1 MNHTET
7 RQLGFF
13 SLAALL
19 VSAHYGL
26 GFVLGT
32 AEKALTLGWAGSLYP
47 ISIALGTLVLLAFAR
62 FYWRSVEP
70 IWTLLG
76 NRYGHPVKVLVG
88 TMSWLSLIGI
98 FAVQIIAGAFIL
110 KVLDLPVQPSMLG
123 LALIFL
129 LSSILP
135 IEKASWLF
143 RGLLGFNIL
152 ALLYA
157 IAKLHAVPLYLH
169 APVDFIP
176 ALHQMSPPALIGI
189 SLSTVLL
196 VLIDMKYHQF
206 VVQARDMRSLYLG
219 CVLAAILF
227 LFLALLPSAVV
238 IATKTAGILPTDID
252 GKAIIPWI
260 LLWLGGGA
268 NHLGG
273 QLLILSLIV
282 PALGVGSSILR
293 VQTKVVL
300 DFELFPD
307 SQLNRLIVAIINT
320 ALGLAVALKGG
331 SIISLIVLFYA
342 VYVAT
347 VWVPFAAYLIAE
359 TGRYTF
365 AASSVR
371 LALIISGLS
380 AVAMLILSLIK
391 PDAAFFNSAELSII
405 ILGIGFGCLGLGL
418 GEIIEKYLPI
428 SPIKEEL

>member
-47 ISIALGTLVLLAFAR
+47 ISIALGTLILLGFAR
-62 FYWRSVEP
+62 FYWRSIEP

-88 TMSWLSLIGI
+88 TMSWLSLVGI

-123 LALIFL
+123 LALVFL
-129 LSSILP
+129 LSSLLP

-176 ALHQMSPPALIGI
+176 ALQQMSPPSLLGI

-206 VVQARDMRSLYLG
+206 VVQARDVRNLYIG
-219 CVLAAILF
+219 
-227 LFLALLPSAVV
+227 
-238 IATKTAGILPTDID
+238 
-252 GKAIIPWI
+252 
-260 LLWLGGGA
+260 
-268 NHLGG
+268 
-273 QLLILSLIV
+273 
-282 PALGVGSSILR
+282 GSS
-293 VQTKVVL
+293 VV
-300 DFELFPD
+300 
-307 SQLNRLIVAIINT
+307 SVLN
-320 ALGLAVALKGG
+320 
-331 SIISLIVLFYA
+331 
-342 VYVAT
+342 
-347 VWVPFAAYLIAE
+347 
-359 TGRYTF
+359 
-365 AASSVR
+365 
-371 LALIISGLS
+371 
-380 AVAMLILSLIK
+380 
-391 PDAAFFNSAELSII
+391 
-405 ILGIGFGCLGLGL
+405 C
-418 GEIIEKYLPI
+418 
-428 SPIKEEL
+428 